1 MRNIRI
7 KTILLGIII
16 IAIAMFIPN
25 MSKAAFVSIS
35 ASKTNANP
43 GETIS
48 VTISSDSVGRVNLSA
63 SNGTLSANRVWME
76 GASQTVN
83 VTVGTQ
89 GTTTVTATPEG
100 GQMSNNKVDVP
111 VAASSVNIS
120 INSSNN
126 GGNNS
131 GTTKS
136 NNANLGNLGITPNDF
151 SGFRAAKTS
160 YDVTVPNNV
169 SSINVY
175 ANKGHSGQTISG
187 TGTKTLNV
195 GKNTFNVVVT
205 AEDGTT
211 KKTYTINVTRE
222 GENSSETTKS
232 NNANL
237 KNLGITPNDFS
248 GFTAN
253 KTEYAV
259 EVPNEVE
266 NIEIYAVK
274 GTDGQTISGTGNKT
288 LTEGENAFNVTVT
301 AEDGTTKKIYT
312 INVRRKAKDETA
324 NTEEPEKTT
333 DNTGNGEEQ
342 PKEVF
347 GLSELG
353 ITGFDLEPEFKTD
366 IFEYQIQLKED
377 KDKLDIITVAT
388 EANSNITITGNE
400 NLKNGENIITILV
413 TNEAGDKTAT
423 YQITV
428 NKDIE
433 TKDNIIA
440 EEQERIQQEKQKK
453 IIILSAS
460 AAFVVI
466 VGVIAI
472 IVIIKKSKA
481 STVQIPYSNLYDEDE
496 EENDGY
502 AENSI
507 DYNKYDVNQEKT
519 EEQIKNAEENEFD
532 YENQEEN
539 RKSRHRKGK
548 RFK

>member
-1 MRNIRI
+1 MRNIKI
-7 KTILLGIII
+7 KTMLLGIIV
-16 IAIAMFIPN
+16 IATAMFIPN

-48 VTISSDSVGRVNLSA
+48 VTISSDSVGRVNLSV

-83 VTVGTQ
+83 VTVGPQ

-100 GQMSNNKVDVP
+100 GQMSNNKSDVP

-120 INSSNN
+120 INSNN
-126 GGNNS
+126 NSGNNS

-136 NNANLGNLGITPNDF
+136 NNANLGNLGIKPNDF

-195 GKNTFNVVVT
+195 GTNTFNV
-205 AEDGTT
+205 
-211 KKTYTINVTRE
+211 
-222 GENSSETTKS
+222 
-232 NNANL
+232 L
-237 KNLGITPNDFS
+237 
-248 GFTAN
+248 
-253 KTEYAV
+253 
-259 EVPNEVE
+259 
-266 NIEIYAVK
+266 
-274 GTDGQTISGTGNKT
+274 
-288 LTEGENAFNVTVT
+288 VT

-312 INVRRKAKDETA
+312 INIRRKAKDETT
-324 NTEEPEKTT
+324 NTEEPEDTT
-333 DNTGNGEEQ
+333 DNTENGEEQ

-353 ITGFDLEPEFKTD
+353 ITGFDLDPEFKTD
-366 IFEYQIQLKED
+366 IFEYKLQLKED

-400 NLKNGENIITILV
+400 NLKNGENIITILI
-413 TNEAGDKTAT
+413 TNETGDKTAT

-433 TKDNIIA
+433 TKDNTIA

-507 DYNKYDVNQEKT
+507 DYNKYNLNQEKS
-519 EEQIKNAEENEFD
+519 EEQIKNTEENEFD

-539 RKSRHRKGK
+539 RKNRHRKGK